1 MDVLCVP
8 FVFPV
13 REDLSMKSIKL
24 LLAGES
30 WITYSI
36 HQKGFNAFTEGCYAE
51 GATSLVRALRESGI
65 EVHYMKA
72 HEAPIEFPQTLDA
85 INEYDTVL
93 LSDIGSDSL
102 LLHPDTF
109 SRSETTPDR
118 LELLKEWVGGGGGFG
133 MIGGYL
139 SFQGHGGSAHYR
151 FTPVE
156 DILPVEL
163 YDGDDRIEKPAG
175 FKPVVLQDHE
185 ITRGFPEQW
194 PLLLGYNKVKAQ
206 GEVLVKAAGDDPL
219 LVVGEHDRGRTAAFT
234 SDCSPHWGSPEFVA
248 WSHYGEFWFR
258 LVSWLAGRL

>member
-1 MDVLCVP
+1 MPSKGECH
-8 FVFPV
+8 
-13 REDLSMKSIKL
+13 MGSIKL

-30 WITYSI
+30 WVTYSI
-36 HQKGFNAFTEGCYAE
+36 HQKGFNAFTEGTYAE
-51 GATSLVRALRESGI
+51 GATAMVQALRESGV

-72 HEAPIEFPQTLDA
+72 HEAVRQFPQTIDKIGA
-85 INEYDTVL
+85 YDVVL

-109 SRSETTPDR
+109 SQSKPTHDR
-118 LELLKEWVGGGGGFG
+118 LELLKEWVGNGGGFG

-156 DILPVEL
+156 EILPVEL
-163 YDGDDRIEKPAG
+163 YEGDDRIEKPAG
-175 FKPVVLQDHE
+175 FTPRVVKDHA
-185 ITRGFPEQW
+185 ITEELPKEW
-194 PLLLGYNKVKAQ
+194 PLLLGYNKVKPR
-206 GEVLVKAAGDDPL
+206 GEVLVNAAGEDPL
-219 LVVGEHDRGRTAAFT
+219 LIVGQHGKGRAAAFT

-258 LVSWLAGRL
+258 LVSWLADRL